1 MDSYKEEKKLLRVTY
16 LLCIICFLNLA
27 VNGEV
32 IDRSAVIMGFI
43 IYMLMSYSHF
53 IIRRF
58 FPDGDKYILIFS
70 NVLALLGIVMLYRLD
85 KVKTINQL
93 FSIKQTMW
101 FTVGIGC
108 FILIVVLLPDLKRFK
123 RFKYIYMI
131 LTLIFMS
138 MGTFLGKEVFGAKN
152 WIVINGISF
161 QPSEFGKLT
170 LVAYLASALEDY
182 GKSKEEKDFSLFN
195 DIIDNIFS
203 KYDINESFKSLI
215 EPAIVVMIS
224 LGFMVLQRDL
234 GSALILFG
242 ISVTM
247 LYIATSKLKYIFT
260 CICLFL
266 FGSAISYKLFYHV
279 RRRIFIWLDPW
290 KYANNEA
297 YQIIQSL
304 IAIGSGGLF
313 GSGLGLG
320 QPDIVPV
327 VTTDFIFAAI
337 CEEMG
342 VLMGFAIIILYFL
355 LFYRCMRAAIYT
367 EDKFSRLVAV
377 GYSTMIAVQALVI
390 IGGVLGVIPLTGITL
405 PLVSYGGSSMVI
417 TFFALGIVQKI
428 SEEGRE

>member
-1 MDSYKEEKKLLRVTY
+1 MDSYKEEKKLLRFSY

-27 VNGEV
+27 VKGEV
-32 IDRSAVIMGFI
+32 IDRSALIMGFI
-43 IYMLMSYSHF
+43 ICMLMSYSHF

-70 NVLALLGIVMLYRLD
+70 NVLALLGIVMLFRLD
-85 KVKTINQL
+85 KVENINQL

-108 FILIVVLLPDLKRFK
+108 FILIVVLLPDLKSFK
-123 RFKYIYMI
+123 KFKYIYMI

-138 MGTFLGKEVFGAKN
+138 MGTFLGKEIYGAKN
-152 WIVINGISF
+152 WIIINGISF
-161 QPSEFGKLT
+161 QPSEFGKLS
-170 LVAYLASALEDY
+170 LVAYLAAALEGY
-182 GKSKEEKDFSLFN
+182 GKTKKEKGFSV
-195 DIIDNIFS
+195 IDKMIDSIFS

-215 EPAIVVMIS
+215 EPAIVVMVS

-247 LYIATSKLKYIFT
+247 LYIATSKLKYILT
-260 CICLFL
+260 CIGLFL
-266 FGSAISYKLFYHV
+266 FGSLISYKLFYHV
-279 RRRIFIWLDPW
+279 RKRIIIWLDPW

-320 QPDIVPV
+320 HPDVIPV

-342 VLMGFAIIILYFL
+342 LLTGFAIIILYFL
-355 LFYRCMRAAIYT
+355 LFYRCMRAAIYV
-367 EDKFSRLVAV
+367 EDNFSRLVAV
-377 GYSTMIAVQALVI
+377 GYSTMIATQALVI

-428 SEEGRE
+428 SEEGRQ